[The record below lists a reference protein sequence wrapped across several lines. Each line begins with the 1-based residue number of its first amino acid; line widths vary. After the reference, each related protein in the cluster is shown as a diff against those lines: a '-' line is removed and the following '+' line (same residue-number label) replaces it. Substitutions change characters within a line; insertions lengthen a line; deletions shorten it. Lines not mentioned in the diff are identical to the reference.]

1 VETKTIKVSNEIYE
15 SLRFCKNAK
24 TGIKMDD
31 VVFNLVREYEIC
43 KNEIVREEEEFVL
56 IIDGRKKKV
65 PSFSSPNQIIRI
77 SKDLHSWLKQLKSHP
92 DESFNTL
99 LFKMISGHYENKPI
113 YRIFGNGCG
122 NCEMLNDT
130 VEELMK
136 EPLFN
141 KNIVVEHH
149 LNSTCYSHL
158 WRSHS
163 VDGSIMLPAAL
174 LYDHNGE
181 VCSLTTG
188 LQMESD
194 VRELFEKV
202 VSPIPYETH
211 TPENET
217 KPKSKTQKREC
228 TNGCEIESIS

>member
-1 VETKTIKVSNEIYE
+1 VETKTIKVSTDIYE
-15 SLRFCKNAK
+15 SLHFCKNAK
-24 TGIKMDD
+24 TGITMDS
-31 VVFNLVREYEIC
+31 VVFDLVRGYGTC
-43 KNEIVREEEEFVL
+43 KNEIIREEEEFVL

-65 PSFSSPNQIIRI
+65 PSFSSPNKIIRI
-77 SKDLHSWLKQLKSHP
+77 SIDLHSWLKQLKSHP

-99 LFKMISGHYENKPI
+99 LFKMISCHYENKPI

-122 NCEMLNDT
+122 DCEMLDGV

-141 KNIVVEHH
+141 QNILIEHH
-149 LNSTCYSHL
+149 LPKACYSHL

-163 VDGSIMLPAAL
+163 IDGSIVLPVAL
-174 LYDHNGE
+174 LYDHNGG

-188 LQMESD
+188 YQMERD

-202 VSPIPYETH
+202 ISFIPEETQA
-211 TPENET
+211 PENET
-217 KPKSKTQKREC
+217 KPKSKKQKREC
-228 TNGCEIESIS
+228 TNGCEIESVS